1 MHSFP
6 FCVMVHHIAQHS
18 HSFYQDISSLRAN
31 LTIASAAQDVVDKV
45 RGYVGMRK
53 VTLGRTERHGHLRPL
68 LNDEFVFQIGF
79 LDQAR
84 LLPHVCSMLATQHK
98 ESLRSAEDDRALLHG
113 QICHLPIA
121 LLLDMYIWIIWALLL
136 QGFWPDGVYTA
147 PTDEALESD
156 IKFTKSLGMN
166 LLRKAHKGAYS
177 LLVDSEAKIDQGS
190 FGLGRREASAC
201 EMTPQHSPAISWQPR
216 RGWVIVPLPDAK
228 AADMIDMLF
237 RWSGG
242 FPPKA
247 MPRHVENRKGL

>member
-18 HSFYQDISSLRAN
+18 HSFYQDISSVRAN
-31 LTIASAAQDVVDKV
+31 LTIASAAQDVEDKV

-166 LLRKAHKGAYS
+166 LLRKHIKVRTHCLWTLKLKLIRAVLDWGGEK
-177 LLVDSEAKIDQGS
+177 
-190 FGLGRREASAC
+190 
-201 EMTPQHSPAISWQPR
+201 PQH
-216 RGWVIVPLPDAK
+216 VK
-228 AADMIDMLF
+228 
-237 RWSGG
+237 
-242 FPPKA
+242 
-247 MPRHVENRKGL
+247 